1 MLVGL
6 GELQSALTETSVVS
20 DQDAKLTPEQE
31 TAIRTELNEIQKEGL
46 EAEKIV
52 DALEETFKLGLEI
65 EGASVALRRR
75 RESLERLKAQAAAL
89 ASQGMG
95 EMLRLERDT
104 GVAEDPFL
112 HGFVSKFRKGIQR
125 GLDKARQV
133 AVGSVKIVAGKRI
146 AAEADRTFSRAG
158 GVARGDPEAFKK
170 VYGKAG
176 GAMLHGLRAMI
187 VTVVTMEGTQLTV
200 RLLLAKRKDRKKLRL
215 KLKGAFQRTVSLVMM
230 VASLAS
236 SIVTG
241 PAGIALALAISALNA
256 GVSVAYAVDAANQ
269 TKKAAKQARKTALA
283 EIEKMDAE
291 DRAIR
296 AEIAK
301 LKESIAAVRQKRTA
315 ALRTSQPTGQPGS
328 IAVASATRDTT
339 PIVVGGIA
347 LISGGLLAWHYFS
360 PRPDAPDGV

>member
-1 MLVGL
+1 MFVML
-6 GELQSALTETSVVS
+6 GELQAATGHLEASPTDIE
-20 DQDAKLTPEQE
+20 KLTPEQE
-31 TAIRTELNEIQKEGL
+31 EAIRAELNEIQKEGV

-52 DALEETFKLGLEI
+52 DALEETFRLGLEI
-65 EGASVALRRR
+65 EGAASGLRQR

-95 EMLRLERDT
+95 EVLRLERDT
-104 GVAEDPFL
+104 GVVEDPFL
-112 HGFVSKFRKGIQR
+112 HGFMSKVRKGIQG

-158 GVARGDPEAFKK
+158 GVARGDPEAFKR

-176 GAMLHGLRAMI
+176 GAMFHGLRAMI

-269 TKKAAKQARKTALA
+269 TKKAAKQARKTAEA
-283 EIEKMDAE
+283 EIEKIDAE

-301 LKESIAAVRQKRTA
+301 LKESIAAVRMKRIYMGGGRA
-315 ALRTSQPTGQPGS
+315 KQSFVSPVRESS
-328 IAVASATRDTT
+328 WTT
-339 PIVVGGIA
+339 TIIGGTA
-347 LISGGLLAWHYFS
+347 LIAGGLLVWRLGAQGA
-360 PRPDAPDGV
+360 R